1 MSQHLQFRDGP
12 SDTYNFPVQ
21 DSPTVGRIIPQSS
34 AGNPQGSPSLSDT
47 GYRYVVAGVK
57 DFPPPLTYDAFG
69 QDASQGDSESV
80 TDEHV
85 RKPEPRDHDPYEAWL
100 LETVG

>member
-1 MSQHLQFRDGP
+1 M
-12 SDTYNFPVQ
+12 
-21 DSPTVGRIIPQSS
+21 
-34 AGNPQGSPSLSDT
+34 
-47 GYRYVVAGVK
+47 AGVK

-85 RKPEPRDHDPYEAWL
+85 RKPEPRDHNPYEVWL
-100 LETVG
+100 LETVS